1 MCRAFIIIEA
11 AVEVAQPTPATLAK
25 ELFHCTP
32 SAAQSEGDL
41 DVAVG
46 GLTTREAHTSF
57 VVPNPEEGL
66 KSIPLP
72 GSRKFILNEDE
83 MQKII
88 RVAKSKNAVVVAGI
102 IKKHCPSVLSAH
114 KLSIADEINSS
125 CKKLCKRSGG
135 SVLFGTSYDS
145 LNEFNF
151 DKVWNE
157 MKTSIPSFLIEIFNS
172 VSRNK
177 CGIVITKHELQVKYS
192 FLYSVL
198 MNERWH
204 ELSHLKRLNA
214 IMVIE
219 GGCTKQV

>member
-1 MCRAFIIIEA
+1 
-11 AVEVAQPTPATLAK
+11 
-25 ELFHCTP
+25 
-32 SAAQSEGDL
+32 
-41 DVAVG
+41 
-46 GLTTREAHTSF
+46 
-57 VVPNPEEGL
+57 
-66 KSIPLP
+66 
-72 GSRKFILNEDE
+72 
-83 MQKII
+83 MQNII
-88 RVAKSKNAVVVAGI
+88 RAAKSKNAVVVADI

-198 MNERWH
+198 VNERWR